1 MMPPTLNIKDPVISL
16 LWFTGTWSC
25 ACLFLLIHVRTL
37 LSGRCWLLEQA
48 QYQQGFMSPLPGACF
63 PELWVLSPGWLWL
76 FTQVQQDIYRQLISG
91 MEFPLHLESQ
101 GDLWKDSWNAR
112 LYRWEELI
120 AQSLQSKSEKKKKAL
135 RWSIVISLQSTSV
148 LLQWNPLLWYH
159 KFPLEEAVLGD
170 FGSRKRLLREAKTE
184 LLAHHLILMKC
195 QVHKLLYRNSPTV
208 NFFYDD
214 LETRSTTLK
223 ARA

>member
-1 MMPPTLNIKDPVISL
+1 MVHSISIYLQRCGVGWIVSPPKFMSSKNLRMWKQKWFLILFFPLTPWLQANHLTKSSMKQEFYWGKPMMPPTLNIKDPVISL

-37 LSGRCWLLEQA
+37 LSWRCWLFEQA
-48 QYQQGFMSPLPGACF
+48 WYQQGFMSPLPGACF

-76 FTQVQQDIYRQLISG
+76 FTQVQQDIYKQLISG

-120 AQSLQSKSEKKKKAL
+120 AQSLQSKSERKKKGIKMIYSHFTPKYKCLIAMKSAL
-135 RWSIVISLQSTSV
+135 VIS
-148 LLQWNPLLWYH
+148 
-159 KFPLEEAVLGD
+159 
-170 FGSRKRLLREAKTE
+170 
-184 LLAHHLILMKC
+184 
-195 QVHKLLYRNSPTV
+195 
-208 NFFYDD
+208 
-214 LETRSTTLK
+214 
-223 ARA
+223 